1 MGAERAPGS
10 ILGHNLC
17 LPRLTCVYRLF
28 TMCMTGLEDLR
39 LLRAFVRIAESG
51 SISAAGRVL
60 NVSQPTLSRQLGQLE
75 RTVGVSLIRRDTH
88 TMSLTAAGR
97 RLIEDAREML
107 GLAEAASQ
115 RLREEQDTPRGH
127 LRVVAVVDFGQW
139 IVPRLLAAFR
149 QRYPHVTA
157 ELHLI
162 NRPSKFVEEGF
173 DCGVLVGRV
182 TDDSVAVR
190 KIAELSRYL
199 VAAPSLLR
207 EKGLPRKPAELRML
221 PWMGALQP
229 HFYLRDRIQ
238 LVKGDEHRVVK
249 LSPVL
254 LLDSVTAL
262 REAAIAGA
270 GMTIQPDWLVGD
282 ALARGG
288 LIHLLPE
295 WRVPSVD
302 VQVAYAPGRHL
313 PGRVRAFVDFA
324 AKEVPRLIDELT
336 HPTLRRRGRGGE
348 VKRLSSALV
357 GEKKPL

>member
-1 MGAERAPGS
+1 
-10 ILGHNLC
+10 
-17 LPRLTCVYRLF
+17 
-28 TMCMTGLEDLR
+28 MTGLEDLR
-39 LLRAFVRIAESG
+39 LLRAFVRITESG
-51 SISAAGRVL
+51 SISAAARVL
-60 NVSQPTLSRQLGQLE
+60 NVSQPTLSRQLSQLE
-75 RTVGVSLIRRDTH
+75 RSAGVSLIRRDTH

-97 RLIEDAREML
+97 RLVEDARDLL
-107 GLAEAASQ
+107 GMAEAASQ

-139 IVPRLLAAFR
+139 IVPRLLASFR
-149 QRYPHVTA
+149 QRYPLVTA

-182 TDDSVAVR
+182 TDGSVAVR
-190 KIAELSRYL
+190 KIAELSRLL

-207 EKGLPRKPAELRML
+207 ERGIPRKPAELKLL
-221 PWMGALQP
+221 PWIGALQP

-238 LVKGDEHRVVK
+238 LVRGEEHRMVK

-282 ALARGG
+282 ALAGGG

-295 WRVPSVD
+295 WRVPAVD

-324 AKEVPRLIDELT
+324 ATEVPRLIEDLT
-336 HPTLRRRGRGGE
+336 HPNLRRGARGQEGRRPSVPPFRE
-348 VKRLSSALV
+348 RSPV
-357 GEKKPL
+357 